1 MTKKMKKML
10 SLFLC
15 IAMLFTLTACSSSAT
30 SNAAKDTGKEET
42 SDGLSFT
49 PGTYVAEAPGRNGI
63 LKLEVTVDESKIL
76 SVKVLEHSETARLS
90 DAPIEVIPQK
100 IVEGQTLKV
109 DTIAGASLTSGAI
122 LAAAKDALIKAGGDI
137 NKLMKDVAKE
147 KVEVKDAETEIV
159 IVGAGASGMIASIKA
174 AAAGKKVILVEKMG
188 MLGGG
193 DTMMASTLLNAA
205 GSSVQE
211 KLNIPNS
218 SAEDFYKQLDGIA
231 TQKKMPADRTTLKT
245 YADRSGTMVDWL
257 VELGV
262 PFGRITNTFQHK
274 IEDGSAPGTHIVTAL
289 SKELDRLN
297 VDYRLNTKATSIIM
311 EDGKATGIE
320 VETPDGNYKIK
331 AKAVI
336 MTTGGFSN
344 NPELLAKYNPTWLN
358 RPTTGSA
365 SLTGDGIIMAEKIG
379 AALYNMDQVKANY
392 LAHIIDDGSAVSLTA
407 INNHTVLINHDG
419 KRFVNEDHGS
429 INYKSEQMMKQKGSE
444 AYAVFDQTV
453 IEDLK
458 LMKGYND
465 SGYFISADTLEELAD
480 KIDVNKENFLKTMK
494 DYQTYA
500 TTGVDKEFGRK
511 ISDPIDKSKYYAAL
525 VTPSMQSTYGGIKVD
540 KTGHVISTEEKVIP
554 GLYAAGSTSGH
565 GAAAGEVGYALIVAV
580 VYGDVVGEAVVAD
593 LK

>member
-1 MTKKMKKML
+1 MNKRFKKII
-10 SLFLC
+10 SLLIC
-15 IAMLFTLTACSSSAT
+15 LAMLFTLTACSSST
-30 SNAAKDTGKEET
+30 NTPKETPKRT

-49 PGTYVAEAPGRNGI
+49 PGTYAAEAPGRNGI
-63 LKLEVTVDESKIL
+63 LKLEVTVDESRIL
-76 SVKVLEHSETARLS
+76 SVKVLEHSETAMLS
-90 DAPIEVIPQK
+90 DAPIQQIPQK

-122 LAAAKDALIKAGGDI
+122 LAAAKEALTKAGGDI
-137 NKLMKDVAKE
+137 NKLMQGVEKE
-147 KVEVKDAETEIV
+147 KIQVQDAETDIV
-159 IVGAGASGMIASIKA
+159 VVGAGAAGMIAAIKA
-174 AAAGKKVILVEKMG
+174 SALGKDVILVEKMG

-205 GSSVQE
+205 GSSVQKE
-211 KLNIPNS
+211 LSIPNS

-231 TQKKMPADRTTLKT
+231 TQKNMPADRTTLKT
-245 YADRSGTMVDWL
+245 YADRSGAMVDWL
-257 VELGV
+257 VDLGV

-274 IEDGSAPGTHIVTAL
+274 IKDGSAPGTHIVAAL
-289 SKELDRLN
+289 SKELDAKK

-320 VETPDGNYKIK
+320 IETPDGNYKIK

-336 MTTGGFSN
+336 VTTGGFSN

-365 SLTGDGIIMAEKIG
+365 SLTGDGIIMAEKVG

-392 LAHIIDDGSAVSLTA
+392 LAHVLEDGSAVSLTA
-407 INNHTVLINHDG
+407 INNHTVLVNHDG

-429 INYKSEQMMKQKGSE
+429 INYKSEQMMMQKGHE
-444 AYAVFDQTV
+444 AYAIFDQTV

-465 SGYFISADTLEELAD
+465 SGYFISADTLEGLAD

-494 DYQTYA
+494 DYQSYTIN
-500 TTGVDKEFGRK
+500 GEDKEFGRK
-511 ISDPIDKSKYYAAL
+511 ISDPIDKPKYYAAL

-540 KTGHVISTEEKVIP
+540 ETGHVISTEGKVIP
-554 GLYAAGSTSGH
+554 GLYAAGATSGH

-580 VYGDVVGEAVVAD
+580 VFGDVVGEQAATD
-593 LK
+593 IK

>member
-1 MTKKMKKML
+1 MTKKMKKIL
-10 SLFLC
+10 SVFLC
-15 IAMLFTLTACSSSAT
+15 IAMLLTLTACSSSTANNT
-30 SNAAKDTGKEET
+30 TKEAGKE
-42 SDGLSFT
+42 DGLSFT

-63 LKLEVTVDESKIL
+63 LKLEVQVDESKIL

-90 DAPIEVIPQK
+90 DAPIQTIPQK
-100 IVEGQTLKV
+100 IVEGQTLNV

-122 LAAAKDALIKAGGDI
+122 LAAAKEALTKAGGDV
-137 NKLMKDVAKE
+137 NKLMQGVAKE
-147 KVEVKDAETEIV
+147 KVEVKDTETEIV
-159 IVGAGASGMIASIKA
+159 VVGAGAAGMIATIKA
-174 AAAGKKVILVEKMG
+174 AAAGKDVILVEKMG

-205 GSSVQE
+205 GSSVQKE
-211 KLNIPNS
+211 LNIPNS

-245 YADRSGTMVDWL
+245 YADRSGAMVDWL

-274 IEDGSAPGTHIVTAL
+274 IVDGSAPGTHIVTAL
-289 SKELDRLN
+289 AKEMDRLK

-311 EDGKATGIE
+311 EDGKAAGIE

-331 AKAVI
+331 AEAVI
-336 MTTGGFSN
+336 MATGGFSN

-365 SLTGDGIIMAEKIG
+365 SLTGDGIIMAEKVG

-407 INNHTVLINHDG
+407 INNHTVLVNHDG

-429 INYKSEQMMKQKGSE
+429 INYKSEQMMKQEGSE
-444 AYAVFDQTV
+444 AYAIFDQTV

-494 DYQTYA
+494 DYQTY
-500 TTGVDKEFGRK
+500 TVTGVDKEFGRK
-511 ISDPIDKSKYYAAL
+511 ISDPIDKPKYYAAL

-540 KTGHVISTEEKVIP
+540 EKGHVVSTEGKVIP

-565 GAAAGEVGYALIVAV
+565 GAAAGEVGFALIVAV
-580 VYGDVVGEAVVAD
+580 VYGDVVGETVVED